1 MLVKVTHA
9 VRLEAVTKESA
20 RLFLDGR
27 SLPIELSRL
36 EATRVRKAL
45 GPQQLADCA

>member
-1 MLVKVTHA
+1 LLVNLTYV

-20 RLFLDGR
+20 RLIFDGR

-36 EATRVRKAL
+36 EAAWVRKAL
-45 GPQQLADCA
+45 GPGSPADRE